1 MVMDMNDVLHQIE
14 SRAPQA
20 GKKHPK
26 FEIGDVVDVGVWI
39 VEGDKKRVQVFN
51 GRVIAKRGGG
61 LRETFTVRRIVDNEG
76 VERDFPLHSPL
87 IESIK
92 VKSKGKA
99 RRAKLFF
106 LRDRVGKQTRLR
118 EVIVGEEAPEA
129 EGTAQV
135 RKGKKRGAKA
145 KLERQARAAEMEA
158 KKAEARRKKRAA
170 KKAEKAG
177 AGGAAAQQ

>member
-1 MVMDMNDVLHQIE
+1 MAMDMNDVLHQVE
-14 SRAPQA
+14 ARAVRA
-20 GKKHPK
+20 GAKHPK

-106 LRDRVGKQTRLR
+106 LRERVGKQTRLR
-118 EVIVGEEAPEA
+118 EVIEEAEA
-129 EGTAQV
+129 PVAGAAEQGK
-135 RKGKKRGAKA
+135 KGKKRGAKA
-145 KLERQARAAEMEA
+145 KAERLARAGEMAA
-158 KKAEARRKKRAA
+158 KKEEARKKKRAA

-177 AGGAAAQQ
+177 AGGAAPQA